1 MENHVSLFLPEC
13 LYVHNYRAQPRHN
26 WYQNRLIIKLC
37 LDGSI
42 ALEALFMNNS
52 STKNRKHLI
61 QMHNYEEIDIC
72 FFQRTVIILTDDC
85 FFVKRKSLRKAPVRE
100 AAVTDRWAG

>member
-1 MENHVSLFLPEC
+1 MENLTSLFLPEC
-13 LYVHNYRAQPRHN
+13 LYVHNYWAQPRHN
-26 WYQNRLIIKLC
+26 WYQNRLILKLC
-37 LDGSI
+37 LGGSI

-72 FFQRTVIILTDDC
+72 FFQRTFTVVC
-85 FFVKRKSLRKAPVRE
+85 VCK
-100 AAVTDRWAG
+100 